1 MVSLAKK
8 ILCLWLV
15 LSSVAR
21 GATEDN
27 TNVHDNSR
35 IALFLQPGISF
46 LSFDQREYFQDA
58 IDTIYHEFLGQALD
72 KRDTANVA
80 KQDFQKVN
88 FCFPIYAGLQF
99 QLRQDNFLSVGAG
112 YIYDNESVVLSDQNS
127 RSHNYSYTL
136 QGFPLFL
143 EYRFAIPLNLMSL
156 SNESLF
162 SVSLRWYWV
171 LPHTEIYTSWGS
183 LSAETPYYGAG
194 FGISIGYLLFNWK
207 SLYVFGDLGYSSI
220 SVKSKKQY
228 ADIVPDGPEEKA
240 KWNIGGIQ
248 LQIRISLGVWN
259 KPEIIEDSTTT
270 DSLKTNATAGAK
282 DSMVISVAKDSAAIS
297 TKDSTATIA
306 KDNAAVATKDSSANV
321 SKDSAAVPANKENTA
336 SANKQEQKTPASN
349 NNATP
354 APAPARPEA
363 ETRPNAEARPSAEA
377 RPE

>member
-1 MVSLAKK
+1 MTSLAKK

-15 LSSVAR
+15 FVAVAL
-21 GATEDN
+21 GETEDN

-46 LSFDQREYFQDA
+46 LGFDQREYFQDA
-58 IDTIYHEFLGQALD
+58 IDTIYHEFLSQALD

-162 SVSLRWYWV
+162 SVALRWYWV

-248 LQIRISLGVWN
+248 LQIRVSLGVWN
-259 KPEIIEDSTTT
+259 KPEVVEDSTVT
-270 DSLKTNATAGAK
+270 DSLKKSSSAKGKDSVAVVAK
-282 DSMVISVAKDSAAIS
+282 DSTAVSAKDGATVTTKKDAATIATKDTVAAVAKDSAAVS
-297 TKDSTATIA
+297 KDSTA
-306 KDNAAVATKDSSANV
+306 ATTS
-321 SKDSAAVPANKENTA
+321 KENA
-336 SANKQEQKTPASN
+336 
-349 NNATP
+349 

-363 ETRPNAEARPSAEA
+363 ETRPNAEARPNAAARPSAEA